1 LVCSSRVIGKGDPNY
16 TTRVAGAES
25 LMTIDVV
32 GYFNGA
38 NESGNSTCRMDMKV
52 INVFAF
58 YRIQQIIHYRLLIIE
73 FHLKLV
79 HATAI
84 ES

>member
-52 INVFAF
+52 INVPLST
-58 YRIQQIIHYRLLIIE
+58 RITFDVFKTSFGQ
-73 FHLKLV
+73 V
-79 HATAI
+79 C
-84 ES
+84 